1 MEIDNIYF
9 IDKSKNV
16 KNENTKQICDFEQ
29 YLRNIYRYFDENCVK
44 KGQNLASRQIC
55 VLHHTRVNHKK

>member
-16 KNENTKQICDFEQ
+16 KNENAKQICDFEQ
-29 YLRNIYRYFDENCVK
+29 YLQNIYMFSDIFYFV
-44 KGQNLASRQIC
+44 SF
-55 VLHHTRVNHKK
+55 